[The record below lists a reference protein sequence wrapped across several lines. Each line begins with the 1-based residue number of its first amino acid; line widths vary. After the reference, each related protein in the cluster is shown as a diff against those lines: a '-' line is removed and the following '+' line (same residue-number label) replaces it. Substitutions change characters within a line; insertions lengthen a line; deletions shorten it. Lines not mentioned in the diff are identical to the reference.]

1 MKLYRLI
8 LVTSTGN
15 INRGVWADDMI
26 VKDGV
31 YYFRTLQLIESGEM
45 KVLELVASYPTNI
58 TFITNVETKEEFEA
72 LRLQIET
79 SKGKG
84 GTRYLPYAFS
94 EQGIAML
101 SGLLNSQVAI
111 QVNIMIMRTFVQIR
125 QFALSHIELSTQ
137 LKQLEQKY
145 DKQFDDI
152 FEVINYLLKKDSLEK
167 QIKKRGKIGYK
178 KE

>member
-1 MKLYRLI
+1 MEITQIHQKIYEIRGQKVMLDRDLSKLY
-8 LVTSTGN
+8 
-15 INRGVWADDMI
+15 
-26 VKDGV
+26 
-31 YYFRTLQLIESGEM
+31 Q
-45 KVLELVASYPTNI
+45 
-58 TFITNVETKEEFEA
+58 VETKYLNLVVKRNFERFPSDFMFQLSIEEWEV

-84 GTRYLPYAFS
+84 GTRYLPYTFS

-145 DKQFDDI
+145 HKQFGDI
-152 FEVINYLLKKDSLEK
+152 FEAINYLLKKDSLKK
-167 QIKKRGKIGYK
+167 QMKELGKIGYK

>member
-1 MKLYRLI
+1 MLDRDLSKLY
-8 LVTSTGN
+8 
-15 INRGVWADDMI
+15 
-26 VKDGV
+26 
-31 YYFRTLQLIESGEM
+31 Q
-45 KVLELVASYPTNI
+45 
-58 TFITNVETKEEFEA
+58 VETKYLNLVVKRNFERFPSDFMFQLSIEEWEV

-94 EQGIAML
+94 EQGKAML

-145 DKQFDDI
+145 HKQFGDI
-152 FEVINYLLKKDSLEK
+152 FEAINYLLKKDSLKK
-167 QIKKRGKIGYK
+167 QMKELGKIGYK

>member
-1 MKLYRLI
+1 MEITQIHQKIYEIRGQKVMLDRDLSKLY
-8 LVTSTGN
+8 
-15 INRGVWADDMI
+15 
-26 VKDGV
+26 
-31 YYFRTLQLIESGEM
+31 Q
-45 KVLELVASYPTNI
+45 
-58 TFITNVETKEEFEA
+58 VETKYLNLVVKRNFERFPSDFMFQLSIEEWEV

-125 QFALSHIELSTQ
+125 QFALSHVELSTQ

-145 DKQFDDI
+145 DKQFEDI
-152 FEVINYLLKKDSLEK
+152 FEAINYLLKKDSLKK
-167 QIKKRGKIGYK
+167 QMKELGKIGYK

>member
-1 MKLYRLI
+1 MEITQIHQKIYEIRGQKVMLDRDLSKLY
-8 LVTSTGN
+8 
-15 INRGVWADDMI
+15 
-26 VKDGV
+26 
-31 YYFRTLQLIESGEM
+31 Q
-45 KVLELVASYPTNI
+45 
-58 TFITNVETKEEFEA
+58 VETKYLNLVVKRNFERFPSDFMFQLSIEEWEV

-145 DKQFDDI
+145 HKQFGDI
-152 FEVINYLLKKDSLEK
+152 FEAINYLLKKDSLKK

>member
-1 MKLYRLI
+1 MEITQIHQKIYEIRGQKVMLDRDLSKLY
-8 LVTSTGN
+8 
-15 INRGVWADDMI
+15 
-26 VKDGV
+26 
-31 YYFRTLQLIESGEM
+31 Q
-45 KVLELVASYPTNI
+45 
-58 TFITNVETKEEFEA
+58 VETKYLNLVVKRNFERFPSDFMFQLSIEEWEV

>member
-1 MKLYRLI
+1 MEITQIHQKIYEIRGQKVMLDRDLSKLY
-8 LVTSTGN
+8 
-15 INRGVWADDMI
+15 
-26 VKDGV
+26 
-31 YYFRTLQLIESGEM
+31 Q
-45 KVLELVASYPTNI
+45 
-58 TFITNVETKEEFEA
+58 VETKYLNLVVKRNFERFPSDFMFQLSIEEWEV

-94 EQGIAML
+94 EQGKAML

-167 QIKKRGKIGYK
+167 QTKERGKIGYRN
-178 KE
+178 

>member
-1 MKLYRLI
+1 MEITQIHQKIYEIRGQKVMLDRDLSKLY
-8 LVTSTGN
+8 
-15 INRGVWADDMI
+15 
-26 VKDGV
+26 
-31 YYFRTLQLIESGEM
+31 Q
-45 KVLELVASYPTNI
+45 
-58 TFITNVETKEEFEA
+58 VETKYLNLVVKRNFERFPSDFMFQLSIEEWEV

-94 EQGIAML
+94 EQGKAML

-145 DKQFDDI
+145 HKQFGDI
-152 FEVINYLLKKDSLEK
+152 FEAINYLLKKDSLKK
-167 QIKKRGKIGYK
+167 QMKELGKIGYK

>member
-1 MKLYRLI
+1 MEITQIHQKIYEIRGQKVMLDRDLSKLY
-8 LVTSTGN
+8 
-15 INRGVWADDMI
+15 
-26 VKDGV
+26 
-31 YYFRTLQLIESGEM
+31 Q
-45 KVLELVASYPTNI
+45 
-58 TFITNVETKEEFEA
+58 VETKYLNLVVKRNFERFPSDFMFQLSIEEWEV

-125 QFALSHIELSTQ
+125 QFALSHVELSTQ

-145 DKQFDDI
+145 DKQFEDI
-152 FEVINYLLKKDSLEK
+152 FEAINYLLKKDSLEK
-167 QIKKRGKIGYK
+167 QTKERGKIGYK

>member
-1 MKLYRLI
+1 MEITQIHQKIYEIRGQKVMLDRDLSKLY
-8 LVTSTGN
+8 
-15 INRGVWADDMI
+15 
-26 VKDGV
+26 
-31 YYFRTLQLIESGEM
+31 Q
-45 KVLELVASYPTNI
+45 
-58 TFITNVETKEEFEA
+58 VETKYLNLVVKRNFERFPSDFMFQLSIEEWEV

-84 GTRYLPYAFS
+84 GTRYLPYTFS

-145 DKQFDDI
+145 DKQFEDI
-152 FEVINYLLKKDSLEK
+152 FEAINYLLKKDSLKK
-167 QIKKRGKIGYK
+167 QMKELGKIGYK

>member
-1 MKLYRLI
+1 MEITQIHQKIYEIRGQKVMLDRDLSKLY
-8 LVTSTGN
+8 
-15 INRGVWADDMI
+15 
-26 VKDGV
+26 
-31 YYFRTLQLIESGEM
+31 Q
-45 KVLELVASYPTNI
+45 
-58 TFITNVETKEEFEA
+58 VETKYLNLVVKRNFERFPSDFMFQLSIEEWEV

-84 GTRYLPYAFS
+84 GTRYLPYTFS

-167 QIKKRGKIGYK
+167 QIK
-178 KE
+178 

>member
-1 MKLYRLI
+1 MEITQIHQKIYEIRGQKVMLDRDLSKLY
-8 LVTSTGN
+8 
-15 INRGVWADDMI
+15 
-26 VKDGV
+26 
-31 YYFRTLQLIESGEM
+31 Q
-45 KVLELVASYPTNI
+45 
-58 TFITNVETKEEFEA
+58 VETKYLNLVVKRNFERFPSDFMFQLSIEEWEV

-84 GTRYLPYAFS
+84 GTRYLPYVFS

-125 QFALSHIELSTQ
+125 QFALSHVELSTQ

-152 FEVINYLLKKDSLEK
+152 FEAINYLLKKDSLEK
-167 QIKKRGKIGYK
+167 QTKERWIIGYK

>member
-1 MKLYRLI
+1 MEITQIHQKIYEIRGQKVMLDRDLSKLY
-8 LVTSTGN
+8 
-15 INRGVWADDMI
+15 
-26 VKDGV
+26 
-31 YYFRTLQLIESGEM
+31 Q
-45 KVLELVASYPTNI
+45 
-58 TFITNVETKEEFEA
+58 VETKYLNLVVKRNFERFPSDFMFQLSIEEWEV

-125 QFALSHIELSTQ
+125 QFALSHVELSTQ

-145 DKQFDDI
+145 DKQFEDI
-152 FEVINYLLKKDSLEK
+152 FEAINYLLKKDSLEK
-167 QIKKRGKIGYK
+167 QTKERGKIGYRNG
-178 KE
+178 E

>member
-1 MKLYRLI
+1 MEITQIHQKIYEIRGQKVMLDRDLSKLY
-8 LVTSTGN
+8 
-15 INRGVWADDMI
+15 
-26 VKDGV
+26 
-31 YYFRTLQLIESGEM
+31 Q
-45 KVLELVASYPTNI
+45 
-58 TFITNVETKEEFEA
+58 VETKYLNLVVKRNFERFPSDFMFQLSIEEWEV

-111 QVNIMIMRTFVQIR
+111 HVNIMIMRTFVQIR
-125 QFALSHIELSTQ
+125 QFALSHVELSTQ

-152 FEVINYLLKKDSLEK
+152 FEAINYLLKKDSLEK
-167 QIKKRGKIGYK
+167 QTKERGKIGYK

>member
-1 MKLYRLI
+1 MEITQIHQKIYEIRGQKVMLDRDLSKLY
-8 LVTSTGN
+8 
-15 INRGVWADDMI
+15 
-26 VKDGV
+26 
-31 YYFRTLQLIESGEM
+31 Q
-45 KVLELVASYPTNI
+45 
-58 TFITNVETKEEFEA
+58 VETKYLNLVVKRNFERFPSDFMFQLSIEEWEV

-94 EQGIAML
+94 EQGKAML

-152 FEVINYLLKKDSLEK
+152 FEAINYLLKKDSLEK
-167 QIKKRGKIGYK
+167 
-178 KE
+178 

>member
-1 MKLYRLI
+1 MKLELRLS
-8 LVTSTGN
+8 LSLKG
-15 INRGVWADDMI
+15 
-26 VKDGV
+26 
-31 YYFRTLQLIESGEM
+31 Q
-45 KVLELVASYPTNI
+45 KVMLDRDLSKLYQ
-58 TFITNVETKEEFEA
+58 VETKYLNLVVKRNFERFPSDFMFQLSIEEWEV

-125 QFALSHIELSTQ
+125 QFALSHVELSTQ

-145 DKQFDDI
+145 DKQFEDI
-152 FEVINYLLKKDSLEK
+152 FEAINYLLKKDSLEK
-167 QIKKRGKIGYK
+167 QTKERGKIGYK